1 MTLKSISH
9 QNGNTNMNTLI
20 VKGLDKSFG
29 NVKTLSGI
37 SFSVNEGEF
46 VSVLGA
52 SGSGKTTLLRII
64 AGLDSC
70 DCGRISYDGIDITAT
85 SPSIRNIGMIFQNY
99 SLFPNMTVYQ
109 NITYALKCK
118 SLDLLLKKEII
129 QEVIQECHL
138 ESVLAKYP
146 YQLSGGQQ
154 QRTAIARALVLSPKV
169 LLLDE
174 PFSALDSL
182 LRLNLRKLIKKFQYL
197 YNITMIYV
205 THDQEEAFTM
215 SDRILIIRDGI
226 VQQFDTP
233 ANIFENPANAYVAS
247 FTKEQLIERFENL
260 KRIVMN

>member
-1 MTLKSISH
+1 
-9 QNGNTNMNTLI
+9 MNTLI
-20 VKGLDKSFG
+20 VKELDKSFG
-29 NVKTLSGI
+29 NLKTLSGI

-70 DCGRISYDGIDITAT
+70 DCGRISYDGIDITAAP
-85 SPSIRNIGMIFQNY
+85 PSIRNIGMVFQSY

-109 NITYALKCK
+109 NIIYALKCK
-118 SLDLLLKKEII
+118 SIDLLLQKKEII

-138 ESVLAKYP
+138 ESELKKYP

-182 LRLNLRKLIKKFQYL
+182 LRQNLRKLIKKFQHL
-197 YNITMIYV
+197 YNISMIYV

-233 ANIFENPANAYVAS
+233 TNIFEKPANAYVAG

-260 KRIVMN
+260 KKIVVS